1 MENID
6 AGTLIR
12 QIGGWQVMAISGGRW
27 QVDNRTSV
35 VFPVSRGIVV
45 RVRLTVADTY
55 TVTRERTVLH
65 GPQKGAVI
73 IQYHLD
79 DVYAEEI
86 SEVAYRASLKQS
98 LRSPRTEIR
107 E

>member
-65 GPQKGAVI
+65 GAQKGAVI
-73 IQYHLD
+73 IEYHLD

-86 SEVAYRASLKQS
+86 SAVAYNASFPASITHRA
-98 LRSPRTEIR
+98 PVIR
-107 E
+107 R